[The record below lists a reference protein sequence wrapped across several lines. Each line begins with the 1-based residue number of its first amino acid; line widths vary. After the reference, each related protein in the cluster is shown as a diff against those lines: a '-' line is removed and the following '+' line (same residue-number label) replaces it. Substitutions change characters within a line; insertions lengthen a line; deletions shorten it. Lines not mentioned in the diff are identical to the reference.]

1 MAGGEDG
8 DSGLKSD
15 AGLRP
20 GGDLTGLY
28 AAIIESSDDA
38 VVGLASDGTIVS
50 WNPASER
57 LFGFSEAEAI
67 GRPVH
72 ITAGEEHL
80 AELDD
85 LLARIARG
93 EHVRHY
99 ETERVKKSG
108 ERVPVSIT
116 LSPIHGPEG
125 SVVGASKITRDMT
138 DRKLADDRIKEALA
152 YAEGIVET
160 VRMPLIVLDGGLA
173 VRRANRAFYCRFD
186 ATPDGVEGRRIY
198 DLGNREWDIPDLRRL
213 LEEILPQERTLD
225 DFKVEHD
232 FERLGRREMRLNA
245 RRLEQDGGG
254 AGLILLSIEDVTE
267 RRAAE
272 TQVRFQS
279 HLLEAVGQAVIAS
292 DPAGTVLYWNKAA
305 EDLYGWSKA
314 EADGRN
320 VADLVVAPEASAE
333 AEGIMERL
341 RTGKAWSG
349 EFPVRR
355 RDGSV
360 FPAFVTDAPIVGED
374 GRLEAVV
381 GVSADLTDRK
391 RAEAA
396 RRESEGRLR
405 TLTDNLP
412 DGAIYQMVQD
422 SGGRSRFTF
431 VSGGVERLFG
441 VKPEAAIAD
450 PAVLDHTIHE
460 RDRGRVQAAEAES
473 LRTLKRFD
481 CEFRHT
487 MPDGEIRW
495 VHARSAPRRLPDGV
509 VWEGVLL
516 DITDRKRAESEAAAA
531 TAKFEAVFEQSPFYA
546 GITTPD
552 GTLTD
557 ISRSALEQCGYRRED
572 VIGRPFWE
580 TGWWHGSAEVR
591 EKVRAGAAAAA
602 EGRPYA
608 EELPYYLADGEER
621 LTYFRLSPVRDASGR
636 VAFLLPTG
644 LDITDRK
651 RTEAAL
657 RESEQRS
664 RTILESVTDA
674 FYAVDREWR
683 FTYLNHE
690 AERLLGRTRGDLVGK
705 QIWEEFAPAVE
716 TAFYDAYH
724 RAMAGTETVRFEVLY
739 PPHDKWYEVHAYPS
753 PDGIAVYFR
762 DITERRQVDQ
772 ALRESEARLRRVV
785 ESNAVGLIVADFSG
799 RLIEANDAFLATVGY
814 THDDLASGRLNFLEL
829 TPPEYRSLDEAAM
842 SEMLRSGRHES
853 FEKEYV
859 RKDQTRVPVLVG
871 TAYLGKDGEGND
883 LGVGFIVDLSRQK
896 SAEQALRAS
905 ERRLQRLFEANV
917 VGVGV
922 SDGAGNW
929 VEAND
934 ELLRMLGYDRTEL
947 QAGEVRWKDMT
958 PDRYLP
964 LDEQAI
970 AEAVERG
977 ACTPYE
983 KEYIRKDGSLLP
995 VLLGYATLDEP
1006 DRFVCF
1012 VLDLTRMRKV
1022 SDALKQSEERFRGLM
1037 DQAPFSVQILSPD
1050 GRTVRV
1056 NRAWEELWGLT
1067 LDQLAD
1073 YNVLEDPQLEA
1084 KGVARGL
1091 RKAFGGEPAT
1101 LPEIA
1106 YDPNQS
1112 LPGRTSHEEPVRW
1125 ISAVAYPIKDA
1136 AGTVREV
1143 ALVHED
1149 ITARRK
1155 AEAGLR
1161 ESEERF
1167 RAIVQHS
1174 VAGVGEA
1181 DLSGRFTFVNDRYC
1195 EILGRSREELLAGL
1209 QMQDVTHP
1217 EDLPRNLSLLE
1228 RLVEDGTPFQLE
1240 KRYVQ
1245 PDGRVVWV
1253 GNSVSGVRDAAGRVK
1268 SIVAV
1273 SVDVTD
1279 RKRAEVDTRFLAD
1292 ASAALADLSDPASTL
1307 TKVAGMAVPHFADW
1321 CAIDLLE
1328 DGALRRV
1335 AVAHVDPAKAAL
1347 AHELHRL
1354 MPQDLNI
1361 GWGVARV
1368 LNTGD
1373 SELVPEVTDDLLKAS
1388 VRDPA
1393 LFELARELGMRS
1405 YVGVPLTT
1413 RGRVH
1418 GTLTFA
1424 AGDFGRAYDDRDLA
1438 LAEDLARRAAVALEN
1453 ARLYSEVRDAARRK
1467 DEFLA
1472 MLAHELRNP
1481 LAPIRSGLDLLK
1493 LSDAEP
1499 EVVEVMS
1506 DQVGHV
1512 VRLVD
1517 DLLDVSRILRGKVEL
1532 KKVTTDLAAV
1542 LRRAVEAVRPRTE
1555 EHAQQLTAVLPDW
1568 PLRIDADPV
1577 RLTQVVTNLLNNA
1590 SKYTD
1595 DGGNIRLE
1603 ASHEGGDVV
1612 IRVRDSGIGIDPKL
1626 LPRIF
1631 ELFTQADQA
1640 LDRSQGGLGIG
1651 LTVVKSLVEMHG
1663 GSVTASSEGHGRGS
1677 EFVIRLPAAEP
1688 AELSASNGPAAAPA
1702 GPLRILV
1709 VDDNAPAA
1717 KLLGRLL
1724 ERLGGHEI
1732 RIAHDGEAALVE
1744 AEAFRPDL
1752 VLLDIGLPRMDGFE
1766 VARRLR
1772 ERPGFSDVLLVA
1784 LTGYGTA
1791 EDRRRSLE
1799 AGFDEH
1805 LVKPPGVEMLRTVLA
1820 HPKLRQ

>member
-1 MAGGEDG
+1 MRRGGDG
-8 DSGLKSD
+8 KNGLRSG
-15 AGLRP
+15 APLRP
-20 GGDLTGLY
+20 GGDLAGLY
-28 AAIIESSDDA
+28 AAIVESSDDA
-38 VVGLASDGTIVS
+38 IVGLAPDGTIVS
-50 WNPASER
+50 WNPASEA
-57 LFGFSEAEAI
+57 LFGFSEAEAV

-72 ITAGEEHL
+72 ITAGEEHR
-80 AELDD
+80 AELDE

-108 ERVPVSIT
+108 DRVSVSIT
-116 LSPIHGPEG
+116 LSPIHGTDG
-125 SVVGASKITRDMT
+125 TVVGASKITRDVT
-138 DRKLADDRIKEALA
+138 ERKLADGRVQEALA
-152 YAEGIVET
+152 YADGIVET
-160 VRMPLIVLDGGLA
+160 VRMPLVVLSSDLS
-173 VRRANRAFYCRFD
+173 VRRANQAFYRKFD
-186 ATPDGVEGRRIY
+186 TTPDEVQGRRIY
-198 DLGNREWDIPDLRRL
+198 DLGNRQWDIPDLRRL

-225 DFKVEHD
+225 DFKVEHE

-245 RRLEQDGGG
+245 RRLERRGG
-254 AGLILLSIEDVTE
+254 AGLILLSIEDLTD
-267 RRAAE
+267 RRSAE
-272 TQVRFQS
+272 ARVRFQS

-292 DPAGTVLYWNKAA
+292 DSAGTVLYWNKAA

-314 EADGRN
+314 DAEGRN
-320 VADLVVAPEASAE
+320 VADLVVAPAAAAE
-333 AEGIMERL
+333 AERIMERL
-341 RTGKAWSG
+341 RAGEAWSG
-349 EFPVRR
+349 EFAVRR

-381 GVSADLTDRK
+381 GVSTDLTDRK

-396 RRESEGRLR
+396 RRETEGRLR

-412 DGAIYQMVQD
+412 DGAIYQVVQD
-422 SGGRSRFTF
+422 SGGRTRFTF
-431 VSGGVERLFG
+431 VSGGVEQLFG
-441 VKPEAAIAD
+441 VKPEAAVAD
-450 PAVLDHTIHE
+450 PAVLYQTIHQE
-460 RDRGRVQAAEAES
+460 DRDRVMAAEAES

-481 CEFRHT
+481 CEFRHA
-487 MPDGEIRW
+487 MPGGEIRW
-495 VHARSAPRRLPDGV
+495 VHARSAPRRQPDAVVWDGV
-509 VWEGVLL
+509 L
-516 DITDRKRAESEAAAA
+516 
-531 TAKFEAVFEQSPFYA
+531 
-546 GITTPD
+546 
-552 GTLTD
+552 
-557 ISRSALEQCGYRRED
+557 
-572 VIGRPFWE
+572 
-580 TGWWHGSAEVR
+580 
-591 EKVRAGAAAAA
+591 
-602 EGRPYA
+602 
-608 EELPYYLADGEER
+608 
-621 LTYFRLSPVRDASGR
+621 
-636 VAFLLPTG
+636 

-657 RESEQRS
+657 KESEQQIRA
-664 RTILESVTDA
+664 ILESVTDA
-674 FYAVDREWR
+674 FYAVDSDWR

-690 AERLLGRTRGDLVGK
+690 AERLLGRTREDLVGK
-705 QIWEEFAPAVE
+705 HIWEEFAPAVE
-716 TAFYDAYH
+716 TAFYEAYH
-724 RAMAGTETVRFEVLY
+724 RAMRGTETVRFEVLY
-739 PPHDKWYEVHAYPS
+739 PPHEKWYEVHAYPS
-753 PDGIAVYFR
+753 PEGIAVYFR

-799 RLIEANDAFLATVGY
+799 RLVEANDAFLTTVGY
-814 THDDLASGRLNFLEL
+814 TQDDLASGRLNFHDL
-829 TPPEYRSLDEAAM
+829 TPPEYRPLDEAAM
-842 SEMLRSGRHES
+842 AEMLRSGRHEP

-859 RKDQTRVPVLVG
+859 RKDGGRVPVLVG
-871 TAYLGKDGEGND
+871 TAYLGKDREGGD

-896 SAEQALRAS
+896 AAERALRAS
-905 ERRLQRLFEANV
+905 EVQLRRLFEANV

-922 SDGAGNW
+922 SDGAGSW

-934 ELLRMLGYDRTEL
+934 ELLRMLGYDRAEL
-947 QAGEVRWKDMT
+947 RAGQVRWKDMT
-958 PDRYLP
+958 PSRYLP
-964 LDEQAI
+964 LDERAI
-970 AEAVERG
+970 SEAVEQG

-983 KEYIRKDGSLLP
+983 KEYIRKDGTLLP

-1022 SDALKQSEERFRGLM
+1022 SDALKQSEERLRGLM
-1037 DQAPFSVQILSPD
+1037 DQAPFSVQILSAD

-1067 LDQLAD
+1067 FEQLAD
-1073 YNVLEDPQLEA
+1073 YNVLKDPQLEA
-1084 KGVARGL
+1084 KGVAPGL
-1091 RKAFGGEPAT
+1091 RRAFGGEPAV

-1106 YDPNQS
+1106 YDPNET
-1112 LPGRTSHEEPVRW
+1112 LPGRTSHREPVRW

-1136 AGTVREV
+1136 AGAVREV

-1174 VAGVGEA
+1174 VAGVAEA
-1181 DLSGRFTFVNDRYC
+1181 DLSGRFTFVNDQYC
-1195 EILGRSREELLAGL
+1195 EILDRSREELLAGL
-1209 QMQDVTHP
+1209 RMQDVTHP
-1217 EDLPRNLSLLE
+1217 EDLPRNLSPFE
-1228 RLVEDGTPFQLE
+1228 RLVREGTPFQIE
-1240 KRYVQ
+1240 KRYIQ
-1245 PDGRVVWV
+1245 PGGRAVWV
-1253 GNSVSGVRDAAGRVK
+1253 ANSVSGVRDAGGGVK

-1273 SVDVTD
+1273 SVDVTE
-1279 RKRAEVDTRFLAD
+1279 RKRAEADTRFLAD

-1321 CAIDLLE
+1321 CVIDLLE
-1328 DGALRRV
+1328 EGTVRRV
-1335 AVAHVDPAKAAL
+1335 AVAHADPAKGAL
-1347 AHELHRL
+1347 ANELHRWL
-1354 MPQDLNI
+1354 PPEPE
-1361 GWGVARV
+1361 
-1368 LNTGD
+1368 TGRD
-1373 SELVPEVTDDLLKAS
+1373 EWRILHPGESQLVPEVTRQLLQAS
-1388 VRDPA
+1388 VPDPA
-1393 LFELARELGMRS
+1393 LVELVRELGMRS
-1405 YVGVPLTT
+1405 YLSVPLKT

-1424 AGDFGRAYDDRDLA
+1424 AGESRRAYDERDLA
-1438 LAEDLARRAAVALEN
+1438 VAEDLARRAAVALEN
-1453 ARLYSEVRDAARRK
+1453 ARLYAEVRDAARRK

-1532 KKVTTDLAAV
+1532 KKETTDLAVV
-1542 LRRAVEAVRPRTE
+1542 LRRAAEAVRPRVE
-1555 EHAQQLTAVLPDW
+1555 EHGQRLTATLPDG
-1568 PLRIDADPV
+1568 PLRIDVDPV

-1595 DGGNIRLE
+1595 DGGEIRLAAGREEGE
-1603 ASHEGGDVV
+1603 AV
-1612 IRVRDSGIGIDPKL
+1612 IRVSDTGIGIDPKL

-1663 GSVTASSEGHGRGS
+1663 GSVRASSEGHGRGS
-1677 EFVIRLPAAEP
+1677 EFVVRLPAAEAMEQP
-1688 AELSASNGPAAAPA
+1688 ARDVPAAAPA
-1702 GPLRILV
+1702 APLRILV
-1709 VDDNAPAA
+1709 VDDNAAAA

-1724 ERLGGHEI
+1724 EKLGGHEI
-1732 RIAHDGEAALVE
+1732 RIVHDGEAAL
-1744 AEAFRPDL
+1744 AAAASFRPNL

-1766 VARRLR
+1766 VARLMR
-1772 ERPGFSDVLLVA
+1772 ERPGYGGILLVA

-1791 EDRRRSLE
+1791 EDRKRSLE
-1799 AGFDEH
+1799 AGFDDH